1 MELRSED
8 LESELFKMKIL
19 PEDYNKAEWEI
30 YKQLYLE
37 ELRDRKSLENSKQ
50 VGKDTESQKI
60 NLVHYFVLRANFY
73 TASAWA

>member
-37 ELRDRKSLENSKQ
+37 ELRDRKSLENK
-50 VGKDTESQKI
+50 VNK
-60 NLVHYFVLRANFY
+60 
-73 TASAWA
+73 